1 MAKKNNV
8 NYPFLITIAALTAII
23 AGLELFAQ
31 FAAPPKTDTPLPYRK
46 ELGYVA
52 NQQYLHDDILGLLR
66 ISEWM
71 CFTPPGGNTPKRIL
85 VTGGCSISN
94 PVATTFQSMPGRLQK
109 KLYANGY
116 NAEVINGGLN
126 GGDTAS
132 ELAFLKDTLKQI
144 KPDIVIVYTGAN
156 EDERLRLF
164 KYNHPDWS
172 PKKEK
177 LRGILEYSSLY
188 RLITFKMRE
197 QLRNSGQK
205 AVDLSDIDNIV
216 TTDDTPIIE
225 KVYRKNLERICSLC
239 KSANT
244 KLILYPY
251 VYNRRAIKL
260 LEAPETNLNMIA
272 EEVAE
277 KAGVNYIELQP
288 KMEKRS
294 GYDLSFNFFTDVD
307 HFNPIGSEAFA
318 DVVFEDLTSLGYLG
332 KATTETYSEPEDP
345 KDLQSFLTVRGGGMT
360 LCGGPIRYN
369 LKELAF
375 QRGQDSTAFE
385 IENYNDYLSSL
396 SGKEPIIVM
405 TGRGHA
411 AFLMRE
417 FETAA
422 DFYRKAIE
430 IEPKNAVLW
439 RNLGHAQNMD
449 AETAKALESYRKYL
463 ELGGKDPYIARLI
476 SWVDANK

>member
-8 NYPFLITIAALTAII
+8 NYPFIITIAAMLLII
-23 AGLELFAQ
+23 AGLEFFAQ
-31 FAAPPKTDTPLPYRK
+31 FAAPPKTDTPLPYRD
-46 ELGYVA
+46 ELGYVT
-52 NQQYLHDDILGLLR
+52 NQQTLHDDILGLLR

-71 CFTPPGGNTPKRIL
+71 CFTSPGGNTPKRIL

-94 PVATTFQSMPGRLQK
+94 PVTTTFQSMPGRLQK

-132 ELAFLKDTLKQI
+132 ELAFLKNTLEQI

-164 KYNHPDWS
+164 KYSHPDWS

-177 LRGILEYSSLY
+177 LRSILEYSSLY
-188 RLITFKMRE
+188 RLVTSKARE
-197 QLRNSGQK
+197 SSRQSGQK
-205 AVDLSDIDNIV
+205 AIELSDIDNII

-225 KVYRKNLERICSLC
+225 HVYRKNLSEICALC
-239 KSANT
+239 KSANV

-251 VYNRRAIKL
+251 IYNRRAVRL
-260 LEAPETNLNMIA
+260 LEGPETNLNMIA
-272 EEVAE
+272 EEEAD

-294 GYDLSFNFFTDVD
+294 GYDLSFNFFTDID

-318 DVVFEDLTSLGYLG
+318 DVVFEDLVSLEYLG
-332 KATTETYSEPEDP
+332 KPVIDTYSEPETP
-345 KDLQSFLTVRGGGMT
+345 EDLESFLTVRGGGIT
-360 LCGGPIRYN
+360 LCGGPVKYK

-375 QRGQDSTAFE
+375 QRGKDITAFE
-385 IENYNDYLSSL
+385 IENFNDYISSL

-411 AFLMRE
+411 AFLMKE
-417 FETAA
+417 FGTAA

-430 IEPKNAVLW
+430 LKPNEAVLW
-439 RNLGHAQNMD
+439 RNLGHAQNMG
-449 AETAKALESYRKYL
+449 AETGKALESYRKYL